1 MELSAAM
8 RDLSHNLHPA
18 VLKHAGLVAALQ
30 SGCFRFGKQ
39 QGIPTT
45 CEAEEVGAISDEVA
59 LCLYRIA
66 HEALSNVARHA
77 HAGHVHV
84 RLSEKSNN
92 LELTVADDGVGFD
105 PPLAANHLGLV
116 SAQERAR
123 LLNGSL
129 TIESTKGHGTIVR
142 ALVPMSQVRTKQA

>member
-8 RDLSHNLHPA
+8 RDLSHDLHPA
-18 VLKHAGLVAALQ
+18 VLKHAGLVAALH
-30 SGCFRFGKQ
+30 SGCFRFSKQ
-39 QGIPTT
+39 QGIQTI
-45 CEAEEVGAISDEVA
+45 CEAEDVGEVSEEVA

-66 HEALSNVARHA
+66 NEALSNVARHA
-77 HAGHVHV
+77 QAAHVQV
-84 RLSEKSNN
+84 RLIENSSK

-105 PPLAANHLGLV
+105 PPLAAKHLGLV

-129 TIESTKGHGTIVR
+129 TIESTKGYGTVVR
-142 ALVPMSQVRTKQA
+142 ATVPMSPARTQPA